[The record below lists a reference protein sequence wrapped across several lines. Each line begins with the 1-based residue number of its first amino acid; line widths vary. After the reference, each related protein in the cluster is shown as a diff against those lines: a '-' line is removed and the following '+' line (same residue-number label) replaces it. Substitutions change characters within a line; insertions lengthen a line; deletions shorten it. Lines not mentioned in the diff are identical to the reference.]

1 MADAAA
7 RLAALEEAIS
17 SGLLRFT
24 IEGKTQEYRSLTD
37 MLRVR
42 DMLRH
47 NPRPDGL
54 PPDARGRNW
63 RVAWKTG
70 TSWGYHDA
78 WSAGIAGSRC

>member
-42 DMLRH
+42 DMLRQEAGVSSAASA
-47 NPRPDGL
+47 PLRTV
-54 PPDARGRNW
+54 AAFRRG
-63 RVAWKTG
+63 V
-70 TSWGYHDA
+70 
-78 WSAGIAGSRC
+78 